1 MQLDLPGHEARIQEC
16 DIICRLPRAMRTKIL
31 LALVLCLLTPA
42 CGPRDFLTRRL
53 AADLIANSPAFKTP
67 QQFFL
72 RTGPV
77 SNMDYTRPEY
87 LVLQRRGWIT
97 GVTTKCA
104 PNVSPPPCW
113 DVALTPIGVETFRD
127 LISGEGTP
135 QQYFS
140 ITTARRQLVTVTG
153 ITKGGN
159 MVDVEFTWK
168 WNPINEVGA
177 ALTQTGVQFKSSV
190 SFRKYD
196 DGWRVLEGSTLKTN
210 QGLDDALKDAQP
222 TQ

>member
-1 MQLDLPGHEARIQEC
+1 
-16 DIICRLPRAMRTKIL
+16 MRTKHS
-31 LALVLCLLTPA
+31 LALVLCLLTVA

-53 AADLIANSPAFKTP
+53 AGDLIANSAAFKTP

-72 RTGPV
+72 RTGLV

-97 GVTTKCA
+97 GVTTKCP

-140 ITTARRQLVTVTG
+140 ISTARRQLVTVTG

-159 MVDVEFTWK
+159 MVDVDFTWK

-177 ALTQTGVQFKSSV
+177 ALTQTGVEFKSTV
-190 SFRKYD
+190 AFRKYD